1 MRLNIYKLILYFLD
15 FLYIYHVCMY
25 VCIYQSEQ
33 GFQFAFISDIHTR
46 YLTDGKAI
54 KSIALF
60 GNLKGIT

>member
-1 MRLNIYKLILYFLD
+1 
-15 FLYIYHVCMY
+15 MY